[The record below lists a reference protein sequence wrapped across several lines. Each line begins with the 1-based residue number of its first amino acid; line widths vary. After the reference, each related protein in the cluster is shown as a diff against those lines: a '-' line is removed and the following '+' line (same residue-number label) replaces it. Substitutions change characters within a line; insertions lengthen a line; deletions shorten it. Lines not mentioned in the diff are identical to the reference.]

1 MFLKIDNQTIT
12 LILLAVCIIPIA
24 VLALFAIFK
33 TIKNQKK
40 KNKVSCDEVDL
51 EQQEIFYNAYGGNE
65 NVLEVNLEMN
75 RVTVKVVDIEKVD
88 GEKLKELG
96 ATGVLLVGDLVKAS
110 YSDRAKYV
118 YKLME
123 K

>member
-12 LILLAVCIIPIA
+12 LILLAVCIIPVA

-40 KNKVSCDEVDL
+40 KNKPVSDEVDL
-51 EQQEIFYNAYGGNE
+51 EQQEIFYNAYGGSE
-65 NVLEVNLEMN
+65 NILEVNLEMN
-75 RVTVKVVDIEKVD
+75 RVTVRVVDIEKVD